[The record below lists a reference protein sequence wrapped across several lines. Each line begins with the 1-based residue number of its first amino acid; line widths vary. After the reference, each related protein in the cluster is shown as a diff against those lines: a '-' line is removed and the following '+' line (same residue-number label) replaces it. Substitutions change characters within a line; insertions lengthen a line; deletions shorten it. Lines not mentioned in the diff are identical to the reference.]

1 MSIWN
6 FPANP
11 AVTPIPTAANWI
23 YSNYPGF
30 TATLANSSTAM
41 SAINIGTSMLQVGQ
55 VVTGT
60 GIVNNPPTTIALIVS
75 ATAITLSQ
83 NTTSSASG
91 TGVAVNFQGVPG
103 QQSPVFGNYP
113 FYAEP
118 LSSATDVVGCAF
130 AIPEVQVL
138 NAGSTFIPA
147 PGLGLLALASGTTA
161 MTLQLQTAAS
171 TWTSIFTGTASA
183 TTYYQGLIDFDGGNV
198 RINCPTTAGGFT
210 LYRLRNPA
218 YS

>member
-41 SAINIGTSMLQVGQ
+41 TAINIGTSMLQVGQ

-60 GIVNNPPTTIALIVS
+60 GIVNNPPTTIAAIVS

-83 NTTSSASG
+83 NTTSRPVG
-91 TGVAVNFQGVPG
+91 TGVAVTFQGVPG
-103 QQSPVFGNYP
+103 QQPPVFGNY
-113 FYAEP
+113 
-118 LSSATDVVGCAF
+118 LS
-130 AIPEVQVL
+130 
-138 NAGSTFIPA
+138 
-147 PGLGLLALASGTTA
+147 
-161 MTLQLQTAAS
+161 
-171 TWTSIFTGTASA
+171 
-183 TTYYQGLIDFDGGNV
+183 
-198 RINCPTTAGGFT
+198 
-210 LYRLRNPA
+210 
-218 YS
+218 

>member
-23 YSNYPGF
+23 YSNYSGF

-41 SAINIGTSMLQVGQ
+41 TAINIGTSMLQVGQ

-60 GIVNNPPTTIALIVS
+60 GIVNNPPTTIAAIVS

-83 NTTSSASG
+83 NTTSSAAG

-118 LSSATDVVGCAF
+118 LASAADVLGCAF

-147 PGLGLLALASGTTA
+147 PGVGLLALASGTTA

-171 TWTSIFTGTASA
+171 TWTSIFTGTVSA
-183 TTYYQGLIDFDGGNV
+183 TTYMQGLIDFDGGNV

>member
-23 YSNYPGF
+23 YSNYSGF
-30 TATLANSSTAM
+30 TCTLANSSTAM
-41 SAINIGTSMLQVGQ
+41 TAINIGTSMLQVGQ

-60 GIVNNPPTTIALIVS
+60 GIVNNPPTTIAAIVS

-83 NTTSSASG
+83 NTTASASG
-91 TGVAVNFQGVPG
+91 TTVAVNFQGIPG
-103 QQSPVFGNYP
+103 LQSGQFGNYS
-113 FYAEP
+113 FYAQP
-118 LSSATDVVGCAF
+118 IATATDVVGCVF

-147 PGLGLLALASGTTA
+147 PGVGLLALASGTTA
-161 MTLQLQTAAS
+161 MTLQFQTAAA

-183 TTYYQGLIDFDGGNV
+183 TTYMQGLIDFDGGNV